1 VFLARRIGLVL
12 ACGLLAVLGLL
23 AVPPAQAQVT
33 TPQPPPYTLRTTP
46 ADLSAVQDGDP
57 LRITLSGLPSGAT
70 AKAYLCPAEL
80 RDALLKQ
87 VSGQW
92 VPNND
97 LTARVSAYCGTDFGD
112 TLTGAKAGLPVIT
125 PSRPRSATTG
135 EIVFD
140 TPVPRGSSTPTYVGM
155 DPDYT
160 SFDPTPTRPWP
171 NNPVTATDPATGVKI
186 RTRQW
191 SYLCDETHPCRVMLT
206 VTAKNAEGKS
216 VVWTDGSL
224 PAFAPT
230 APDLTVKGCA
240 GLGANTLNA
249 SMPQRA
255 GRSAVAWNQ
264 VLCAPAKTE
273 QPTNI
278 VSENEDEA
286 LTSFDT
292 GASDLAL
299 TGSGS
304 ALATQ
309 TVRTRQ
315 YVPVGINAMVLAA
328 VGWSPSD
335 KADNGKS
342 LNSKLGDTLS
352 VTLDELATML
362 TKGGQNPDGDGRG
375 GVFKDGT
382 PLVTRNPALAAVTGQ
397 TFVLN
402 PNARAGALDTASG
415 FFGFTGEAGKGTV
428 PLAMSTVLV
437 KDAAGAWV
445 FRKLGD
451 PAYYGDLDGKSPG
464 RITDLARLDPGG
476 NRLNNVDAK
485 VGQSAVRKVV
495 DGATVGKDEAVCKNG
510 CLNWVVTDLATARAY
525 GWTPVALSDGKGGFV
540 APSEQS
546 LQAAADSMTEGAD
559 GTLQPGTAAPGTY
572 PLTFVEYLA
581 VPVNPLI
588 DADCKP
594 LKGKQDAVKTFTR
607 MVQTRGQAALA
618 PGLARLT
625 PALAGAALDRT
636 EQIGTGTPEKA
647 CQEKEGA
654 KNPPPPGT
662 GTPGPATP
670 VSNAGGDSSAGSNT
684 GTTPVA
690 VAAPAHDAVPTP
702 QSVQAAKNVADVVR
716 IPPFAGAGVLGALI
730 PLLALVI
737 LAVLPSATA
746 LATAGRPAPPWLT
759 RFAEAVVGLLARL
772 RS

>member
-1 VFLARRIGLVL
+1 MFLARRIGLVL

-23 AVPPAQAQVT
+23 AVPAAQAQVT
-33 TPQPPPYTLRTTP
+33 PPQPPPYTVRTTP

-57 LRITLSGLPSGAT
+57 LRISVAGLPAGAT
-70 AKAYLCPAEL
+70 AKAYLCPADL

-92 VPNND
+92 VPNGD

-125 PSRPRSATTG
+125 PSRLRSATTG

-160 SFDPTPTRPWP
+160 SSDPTETRPWP

-206 VTAKNAEGKS
+206 ITAKNAEGKS
-216 VVWTDGSL
+216 VTWTVGAL

-278 VSENEDEA
+278 VSENEDDA

-309 TVRTRQ
+309 TVRARQ
-315 YVPVGINAMVLAA
+315 YVPVGINATVLAA
-328 VGWSPSD
+328 VGWSPTD

-342 LNSKLGDTLS
+342 LKSKLGDTFS

-362 TKGGQNPDGDGRG
+362 TKGGQNPDSDGRG

-402 PNARAGALDTASG
+402 PNARAGTLDSASG

-428 PLAMSTVLV
+428 PLALSSVLA
-437 KDAAGAWV
+437 KDAAGSWM
-445 FRKLGD
+445 FRKMGD
-451 PAYYGDLDGKSPG
+451 KYYGDLDGKSPG
-464 RITDLARLDPGG
+464 RITDLNQLDPGQ
-476 NRLNNVDAK
+476 NRLDNVDAK

-495 DGATVGKDEAVCKNG
+495 DGVTVGKDEAVCQNG

-525 GWTPVALSDGKGGFV
+525 GWTPVALPDGNGGFA
-540 APSEQS
+540 APTERS

-588 DADCKP
+588 DADCRP
-594 LKGKQDAVKTFTR
+594 LKAKQDALVKFTK

-618 PGLARLT
+618 PGLAPLT

-636 EQIGTGTPEKA
+636 DQIGTGTPEKA
-647 CQEKEGA
+647 CQEKEDA

-662 GTPGPATP
+662 GTPGAATTASGGGTVTMTGTGATP
-670 VSNAGGDSSAGSNT
+670 MT
-684 GTTPVA
+684 EQ
-690 VAAPAHDAVPTP
+690 APAHDAVPTP
-702 QSVQAAKNVADVVR
+702 QSVQAAKNVADVVH
-716 IPPFAGAGVLGALI
+716 IPSFAGAGVLGALI
-730 PLLALVI
+730 PLLALVV

-759 RFAEAVVGLLARL
+759 RLAEALVGLVARI

>member
-1 VFLARRIGLVL
+1 MLLARRIGLVL

-23 AVPPAQAQVT
+23 AVPAAQAQVT
-33 TPQPPPYTLRTTP
+33 PPPLPYTIRTTP
-46 ADLSAVQDGDP
+46 ADLSAVRDGDP
-57 LRITLSGLPSGAT
+57 LRITISGLPAGAT
-70 AKAYLCPAEL
+70 AKAYLCPADL

-135 EIVFD
+135 DIVFD
-140 TPVPRGSSTPTYVGM
+140 TPVPRGSSTPIYVGN

-160 SFDPTPTRPWP
+160 SLDPIKGTREWP
-171 NNPVTATDPATGVKI
+171 NNPVTATDPNTGVKI

-206 VTAKNAEGKS
+206 ITAKNADGKS
-216 VVWTDGSL
+216 VTWTDSTL
-224 PAFAPT
+224 PAVTPT
-230 APDLTVKGCA
+230 APDLIVKGCA

-264 VLCAPAKTE
+264 ALCAPSKSE

-278 VSENEDEA
+278 VSETEDEA

-299 TGSGS
+299 TGSGG

-309 TVRTRQ
+309 TVRARQ
-315 YVPVGINAMVLAA
+315 YVPVGINATVLAA
-328 VGWSPSD
+328 VGWAPTD
-335 KADNGKS
+335 KADNGSS
-342 LNSKLGDTLS
+342 LKGKLGDTFT

-402 PNARAGALDTASG
+402 PNARAGTLDSASG

-428 PLAMSTVLV
+428 PLAMSTVLE
-437 KDAAGAWV
+437 KNAAGSWV
-445 FRKLGD
+445 FRKMGND
-451 PAYYGDLDGKSPG
+451 TYYGGLDGISPG
-464 RITDLARLDPGG
+464 RITDLTQLDPGT
-476 NRLNNVDAK
+476 NRLDNVNAK

-495 DGATVGKDEAVCKNG
+495 DGVTVGKDETLCKNG
-510 CLNWVVTDLATARAY
+510 CLNWVVTDLATAKAY
-525 GWTPVALSDGKGGFV
+525 GWTPVALPDGKGGFV

-546 LQAAADSMTEGAD
+546 LQAAADSMTEGPD

-588 DADCKP
+588 DAGCKP
-594 LKGKQDAVKTFTR
+594 LTGKQDALKKFTA
-607 MVQTRGQAALA
+607 MVQTRGQGVLA

-625 PALAGAALDRT
+625 PSLAGAALDRT
-636 EQIGTGTPEKA
+636 LQIGTGTPEKA
-647 CQEKEGA
+647 CQEKEVA
-654 KNPPPPGT
+654 KSPPPPGT
-662 GTPGPATP
+662 GTPVSP
-670 VSNAGGDSSAGSNT
+670 VSNDLGPAGAANT
-684 GTTPVA
+684 GTTPA
-690 VAAPAHDAVPTP
+690 ADTAPAHDAVPTQ

-716 IPPFAGAGVLGALI
+716 IPPFAGAGVL
-730 PLLALVI
+730 
-737 LAVLPSATA
+737 
-746 LATAGRPAPPWLT
+746 
-759 RFAEAVVGLLARL
+759 
-772 RS
+772 